1 MIKLLLTD
9 VDGVMTDGGVT
20 FSYAA
25 PTDPSGQPVGVA
37 ETESK
42 TFSIRDGLGIRLWQ
56 RAGGEFGI
64 VTGRKSQIVAR
75 RAAELDV
82 TILHQGISDKLP
94 VVEQIANEQ
103 GVSLAEVA
111 YVGDDLPDLP
121 VIRQV
126 GMGVAVAD
134 AAAEVIAGADYTL
147 HTCGGRGAVRE
158 LVEHILKK
166 ENRWEA
172 MIAGY

>member
-20 FSYAA
+20 FSHS
-25 PTDPSGQPVGVA
+25 TCEDPSGAANGWL

-64 VTGRKSQIVAR
+64 VTGRQSEIVAR

-82 TILHQGISDKLP
+82 TILHQGIGDKLP
-94 VVEQIANEQ
+94 VVEQIAKQQ
-103 GVSLAEVA
+103 GLTLDEVA

-134 AAAEVIAGADYTL
+134 AAEEVIAGADCTL
-147 HTCGGRGAVRE
+147 NTRGGHGAVRE
-158 LVEHILKK
+158 LVERILKK
-166 ENRWEA
+166 ENRWDA
-172 MIAGY
+172 VIAGY